1 MTTEIVDLPI
11 NSMVIFHSFL
21 YVYQMV
27 SQPAIEV
34 GDINIHRMKLDESAR
49 PGEVGIETVFSF
61 CLSWGF
67 QNWHLVGGI
76 PTPLKNIS
84 QMGWWNSQYMEKK
97 NMFQTTNQHICEL
110 TNEKTWRIIVG
121 QVSSWCCF
129 VLHFHGWWTSINLAN
144 DTNSHST
151 RNLKL
156 PNSCWA

>member
-67 QNWHLVGGI
+67 QN
-76 PTPLKNIS
+76 
-84 QMGWWNSQYMEKK
+84 
-97 NMFQTTNQHICEL
+97 
-110 TNEKTWRIIVG
+110 
-121 QVSSWCCF
+121 
-129 VLHFHGWWTSINLAN
+129 
-144 DTNSHST
+144 
-151 RNLKL
+151 
-156 PNSCWA
+156 